1 MICDMKKA
9 LLAVCSCCLLFMT
22 ACTDTKTPAVTETKK
37 DSVTG
42 EKGTYG
48 YDASFLKQ
56 YQNDL
61 VELKSEDGLSKI
73 LVAPGY
79 QGRVMTSTLAGDS
92 GMSLG
97 WINHSLIASGEK
109 KKQFNP
115 VGGEERFWM
124 GPEGGQFS
132 LYFKGGDSFN
142 IAHWQVPPIIDTV
155 TYETKETGTSK
166 VSFSKAASFSNY
178 SGTAFDIQIDR
189 TIFLVD
195 RRAIEQRLRMPLA
208 SSVQL
213 VAYETVNGI
222 TNTGTEDWKK
232 EKGLISIW
240 LLSMMPPSEQ
250 TKVIIPFKGS
260 ASARSLITDNY
271 FGKMPPER
279 LSVTDS
285 VLYFTCDGKHRSKIG
300 LSPLIAKNVAGSY
313 DAKNQVLNI
322 LFISVDP
329 QGLYVNSKWELQ
341 KEPYKGD
348 IINSYNDGPLADG
361 SIMGPFYEIE
371 SSSAAKELKRGEKME
386 YRQMACHFKGPY
398 EELNKIAKQL
408 LGVDLNSV
416 K

>member
-1 MICDMKKA
+1 MKKSF
-9 LLAVCSCCLLFMT
+9 LPVSICLLLT
-22 ACTDTKTPAVTETKK
+22 VASCTDTKSPNNVAVKK
-37 DSVTG
+37 DSVAG
-42 EKGTYG
+42 PKGSYG

-56 YQNDL
+56 YQNNL

-73 LVAPGY
+73 LIAPGY
-79 QGRVMTSTLAGDS
+79 QGRVMTSTFGGDS
-92 GMSLG
+92 GISLG
-97 WINHSLIASGEK
+97 WINHALIASGEK

-124 GPEGGQFS
+124 GPEGGQYS

-142 IAHWQVPPIIDTV
+142 IDHWQVPPIIDTV
-155 TYETKETGTSK
+155 TFDVKESTSSK
-166 VSFSKAASFSNY
+166 VSFSKAATFSNY

-189 TIFLVD
+189 TVFLID

-208 SSVQL
+208 TSVQM

-222 TNTGTEDWKK
+222 TNTGTDDWTK

-250 TKVIIPFKGS
+250 TKVIIPFKAGKS
-260 ASARSLITDNY
+260 SRSLITDNY
-271 FGKMPPER
+271 FGKMPTER

-300 LSPLIAKNVAGSY
+300 LSPAIAKNVAGSY
-313 DAKNQVLNI
+313 DAKNKVLNI
-322 LFISVDP
+322 LFLSVDP
-329 QGLYVNSKWELQ
+329 EGLYVNSKWELQ

-371 SSSAAKELKRGEKME
+371 SSSSAKELKRGEKME
-386 YRQMACHFKGPY
+386 YRQMACHFKGSV
-398 EELNKIAKQL
+398 EELNKIALQL
-408 LGVDLNSV
+408 LGVNLSQL